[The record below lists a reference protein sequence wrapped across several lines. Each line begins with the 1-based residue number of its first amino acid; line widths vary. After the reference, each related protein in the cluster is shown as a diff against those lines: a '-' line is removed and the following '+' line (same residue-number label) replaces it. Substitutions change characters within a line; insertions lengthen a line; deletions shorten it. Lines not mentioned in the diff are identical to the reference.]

1 MYSSIASLWSS
12 GMNPATASCS
22 LKYESMLLADPS
34 STSKSLEMPDTAGLS
49 ASVILSSISPRNLA
63 MSMDRSKLLGSI
75 SPAQE
80 GTVGFLPL
88 ASLTYAVIPLERTNS
103 NERPPRTKTSLGE
116 SLSTNFSESSPAVD
130 PWLVTTR

>member
-1 MYSSIASLWSS
+1 
-12 GMNPATASCS
+12 
-22 LKYESMLLADPS
+22 
-34 STSKSLEMPDTAGLS
+34 
-49 ASVILSSISPRNLA
+49 

-103 NERPPRTKTSLGE
+103 NERPPRTKTSLGD